1 MHSLVTVTFSF
12 HNRTLTASVFCEI
25 VLHYQSRLS
34 WLFPMLKHSFGLCR
48 TVAAG
53 VTEDEACDRYFLLM
67 HLMHYSVHINYPTV
81 DLQNIIQ

>member
-25 VLHYQSRLS
+25 VPHYQSRLS
-34 WLFPMLKHSFGLCR
+34 WLFRMLKHSFGLCR

-67 HLMHYSVHINYPTV
+67 HLMYYSVHINYPTV